1 MVFTTAISKLSLE
14 PGSVVTIPDV
24 GWQDFE
30 SILQELG
37 ESRGS
42 RIAYSHNTLEI
53 MVPLP
58 DHERSKILVS
68 DIVKILLRRQER
80 DWEALGSTT
89 FRRKITAVGLEPD
102 DCFYLE
108 NYKAVIGK
116 DRLDLSIDPPPD
128 LAIESDYTSKTKLDA
143 YVALRVPELWIY
155 DRGLKIY
162 LLEGENYIEVDTSPN
177 FPNFAIKEIVAQ
189 VISQAQNI
197 GSGAALQAFEKS
209 LYECQS

>member
-1 MVFTTAISKLSLE
+1 MVFTTAVSKISLE

-30 SILQELG
+30 AILQDLG

-68 DIVKILLRRQER
+68 DIVKILLRKQDR

-89 FRRKITAVGLEPD
+89 FRRKVKAAGLEPD

-108 NYKAVIGK
+108 NYRAVIGK
-116 DRLDLSIDPPPD
+116 DRLDLTVDPPPD
-128 LAIESDYTSKTKLDA
+128 LAIELDYTSKTKLDA
-143 YVALRVPELWIY
+143 YIALAVPELWIY

-162 LLEGENYIEVDTSPN
+162 LLEGEDYVAVETSPN
-177 FPNFAIKEIVAQ
+177 FPELAIKGMVAQ
-189 VISQAQNI
+189 VIEQARQI
-197 GSGAALQAFEKS
+197 GSGAALRAFEKS
-209 LYECQS
+209 LDDV